1 MVKMLSIRRFMILI
15 LAVSL
20 SNYSMAQELNCVVNV
35 NARQIEGS
43 EKVMFEEMQK
53 AIFQLVNGRKWTKDQ
68 YESYEKIDC
77 SILINLTERTGSN
90 QFTGNIQ
97 VQASRP
103 IYGTSYDSPIMNV
116 RDEDFEITYNQFVP
130 LQYNEGTYTDELT
143 SILAFYI
150 YMILG
155 YDYDSFSMEGGTTH
169 FQEALRIVNNAQS
182 SSRTGWKAFEDQSN
196 RYWLVENALSARFKP
211 LRKTYYDY
219 HRLGFDIMQQDVVRG
234 RKKVTES
241 LKALRP
247 IHNVAP
253 SSYNLQVFFNAKM
266 QEVVNLYEKATPN
279 EIAEITELLIR
290 IDPGN
295 SNNYEKL
302 RK

>member
-1 MVKMLSIRRFMILI
+1 MVKYFLVLLSLF
-15 LAVSL
+15 LAAFSAN
-20 SNYSMAQELNCVVNV
+20 SQELNCIVNV
-35 NARQIEGS
+35 NSRQVEGS
-43 EKVMFEEMQK
+43 EKTMFVEMEK
-53 AIFQLVNGRKWTKDQ
+53 AIFQLVNGRKWTSDKF
-68 YESYEKIDC
+68 EASEKIDC
-77 SILINLTERTGSN
+77 SILINLTERTGPNS
-90 QFTGNIQ
+90 FTGNIQ

-116 RDEDFEITYNQFVP
+116 RDEDFSITYNQFVP
-130 LQYNEGTYTDELT
+130 LQYNEGSYTDELT
-143 SILAFYI
+143 AILAFYI

-155 YDYDSFSMEGGTTH
+155 YDYDSFSFEGGTPH
-169 FQEALRIVNNAQS
+169 FQQALRIVNNAQS
-182 SSRTGWKAFEDQSN
+182 SAQKGWKAFEDQSN
-196 RYWLVENALSARFKP
+196 RYWLIENALSARFKP
-211 LRKTYYDY
+211 LRKTYYEY
-219 HRLGFDIMQQDVVRG
+219 HRLGFDLMHQDLVRG
-234 RKKVTES
+234 RAKVTES

-266 QEVVNLYEKATPN
+266 REIVNLYEKASAN
-279 EIAEITELLIR
+279 EITEITELLIR